1 VFGMSNKRMIWLCRN
16 LSTLLDAGVPVT
28 RALSVLTSQAPA
40 GRIRQALQRVAADV
54 DAGATLAEAFEARGL
69 FPGLFVLLVG
79 VGEESGAL
87 ERALAELVRFYE
99 FQQRIRQTLIANLA
113 LPVIQY
119 VVAVAVISLATH
131 IITMLGLS
139 AGSPVFYLC
148 AGYGGPVAA
157 IGLYFLLVKP
167 LAGSRPC
174 HEVLLRVPALGN
186 VMRAVALAR
195 FSLVM
200 YVMQEAGVPV
210 TNALERAF
218 NATGNAAFAARA
230 DAAVQAV
237 EAGETLTDAL
247 RATGLFPRDFMEA
260 VDVAEQS
267 GKLSERFD
275 WLASHYSRRAES
287 ALHTLAVVFSR
298 LVYVAVALF
307 IIYFIFKFFSLYAG
321 AISGAMG

>member
-1 VFGMSNKRMIWLCRN
+1 MSNKRMIWLCRN

-131 IITMLGLS
+131 IITRAAPS
-139 AGSPVFYLC
+139 SIC
-148 AGYGGPVAA
+148 APAMAA
-157 IGLYFLLVKP
+157 L
-167 LAGSRPC
+167 SRPSGSTSSWSSP
-174 HEVLLRVPALGN
+174 LPAAGRVTRCSWAC
-186 VMRAVALAR
+186 RR
-195 FSLVM
+195 W
-200 YVMQEAGVPV
+200 
-210 TNALERAF
+210 
-218 NATGNAAFAARA
+218 AT
-230 DAAVQAV
+230 
-237 EAGETLTDAL
+237 
-247 RATGLFPRDFMEA
+247 
-260 VDVAEQS
+260 
-267 GKLSERFD
+267 
-275 WLASHYSRRAES
+275 
-287 ALHTLAVVFSR
+287 
-298 LVYVAVALF
+298 
-307 IIYFIFKFFSLYAG
+307 
-321 AISGAMG
+321 